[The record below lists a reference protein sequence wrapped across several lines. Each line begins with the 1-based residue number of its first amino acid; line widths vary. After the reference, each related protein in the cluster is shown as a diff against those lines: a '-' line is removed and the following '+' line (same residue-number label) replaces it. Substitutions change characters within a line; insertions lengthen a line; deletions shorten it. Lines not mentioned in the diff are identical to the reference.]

1 MTRLGGQSRL
11 CGLTRL
17 CGRASLGALA
27 IVAAVI
33 AASVT
38 GPMPARAEV
47 VERVVAVVD
56 DEAIF
61 LSDLR
66 KRAMPFLPRLMD
78 VPELQRLA
86 ALRQLYDELLE
97 QLINEELVE
106 RAARTAQI
114 RITSADVDRA
124 VQNVIRQNGLGQEE
138 FWDVVAQQGYTQAE
152 YRSDLRRQLLR
163 YRLLNERVRGRV
175 NITEADVR
183 RVYDQRT
190 RRANRALRF
199 RTSHVLVSIDEG
211 ASATEVAE
219 ARDLI
224 ESLHAEL
231 TPETF
236 EDAIDEVGGGELGW
250 LRQGDLPD
258 ELEEVLLALRPGEIS
273 APVRGPSGFHVFL
286 LHDRERG
293 DASVPPFEQM
303 RDQVY
308 QEMMGR
314 AMERQERLFLDELRR
329 GAIIEK
335 LL

>member
-1 MTRLGGQSRL
+1 MK
-11 CGLTRL
+11 
-17 CGRASLGALA
+17 RALLVIA
-27 IVAAVI
+27 IVGTTLARED
-33 AASVT
+33 
-38 GPMPARAEV
+38 ARAEV
-47 VERVVAVVD
+47 VERVVATVD

-66 KRAMPFLPRLMD
+66 KRAMPFLPRLME

-106 RAARTAQI
+106 RAAQRQQI
-114 RITSADVDRA
+114 RVSSADVDRA
-124 VQNVIRQNGLGQEE
+124 VMNVVRQNGLEESE
-138 FWDVVAQQGYTQAE
+138 FWEVVAQQGYSQAE

-175 NITEADVR
+175 NITEEDVR

-199 RTSHVLVSIDEG
+199 RTSHVLVPVAED
-211 ASATEVAE
+211 ATATEVAE
-219 ARDLI
+219 ARDHADEI
-224 ESLHAEL
+224 HAEI
-231 TPETF
+231 TAETF
-236 EDAIDEVGGGELGW
+236 EDFVDEVGGGDLGW
-250 LRQGDLPD
+250 LRQGDLP
-258 ELEEVLLALRPGEIS
+258 EALEEVLLALQPGEIS
-273 APVRGPSGFHVFL
+273 DPVRGPSGFHVFL
-286 LHDRERG
+286 LHERERG

-303 RDQVY
+303 RDQIY

-314 AMERQERLFLDELRR
+314 AMERQERLFLEELRR
-329 GAIIEK
+329 GAIVEK

>member
-1 MTRLGGQSRL
+1 MK
-11 CGLTRL
+11 
-17 CGRASLGALA
+17 RALLVFAILGATLA
-27 IVAAVI
+27 RD
-33 AASVT
+33 
-38 GPMPARAEV
+38 GARADV
-47 VERVVAVVD
+47 VERVVATVD

-66 KRAMPFLPRLMD
+66 KRAMPFLPRLME

-106 RAARTAQI
+106 RAAQRQQI
-114 RITSADVDRA
+114 RVSSADVDRA
-124 VQNVIRQNGLGQEE
+124 VMNVVRQNGLEESE
-138 FWDVVAQQGYTQAE
+138 FWEVVAQQGYSQAE

-175 NITEADVR
+175 NITEEDVR

-199 RTSHVLVSIDEG
+199 RTSHVLVPVAED
-211 ASATEVAE
+211 ATATEVAE
-219 ARDLI
+219 ARDHADEI
-224 ESLHAEL
+224 HAEI
-231 TPETF
+231 TAETF
-236 EDAIDEVGGGELGW
+236 EDFVDEVGGGDLGW
-250 LRQGDLPD
+250 LRQGDLP
-258 ELEEVLLALRPGEIS
+258 EALEEVLLALQPGEIS
-273 APVRGPSGFHVFL
+273 DPVRGPSGFHVFL
-286 LHDRERG
+286 LHERERG

-303 RDQVY
+303 RDQIY

-314 AMERQERLFLDELRR
+314 AMERQERLFLEELRR
-329 GAIIEK
+329 GAIVEK

>member
-1 MTRLGGQSRL
+1 MM
-11 CGLTRL
+11 
-17 CGRASLGALA
+17 RALH
-27 IVAAVI
+27 AVLI
-33 AASVT
+33 AALGLSLVA
-38 GPMPARAEV
+38 PIVRAEV
-47 VERVVAVVD
+47 VERVVATVD

-66 KRAMPFLPRLMD
+66 KRAMPFLPRLME

-86 ALRQLYDELLE
+86 ALRQLYEELLE

-106 RAARTAQI
+106 RAAQAQQV
-114 RITSADVDRA
+114 RVSAADVDRA
-124 VQNVIRQNGLGQEE
+124 VQNVIRQNGLGEEE
-138 FWDVVAQQGYTQAE
+138 FWSVVEQQGYTQAE

-175 NITEADVR
+175 NITEEDVR

-199 RTSHVLVSIDEG
+199 RTSHVLVAVEEG
-211 ASATEVAE
+211 ATATEIAE
-219 ARDLI
+219 ARELAT
-224 ESLHAEL
+224 SLHAEL

-236 EDAIDEVGGGELGW
+236 EDAIDEVGGGDLGW
-250 LRQGDLPD
+250 LRQGDLPA
-258 ELEEVLLALRPGEIS
+258 ELEEVLLAMQPGEIS
-273 APVRGPSGFHVFL
+273 EPVRGPSGFHVFL
-286 LHDRERG
+286 LHERERG

-303 RDQVY
+303 RDQIY

-314 AMERQERLFLDELRR
+314 AMERQERLFLEELRR
-329 GAIIEK
+329 GAIVTK

>member
-1 MTRLGGQSRL
+1 MKRALHVV
-11 CGLTRL
+11 LT
-17 CGRASLGALA
+17 ALA
-27 IVAAVI
+27 LSIVVSVAAPIV
-33 AASVT
+33 
-38 GPMPARAEV
+38 RAEV
-47 VERVVAVVD
+47 VERVVATVD

-66 KRAMPFLPRLMD
+66 KRAMPFLPRLME

-86 ALRQLYDELLE
+86 ALRQLYEELLE

-106 RAARTAQI
+106 RAAQAQQI
-114 RITSADVDRA
+114 RVSAADVDRA
-124 VQNVIRQNGLGQEE
+124 VQNVIRQNGLGEEE
-138 FWDVVAQQGYTQAE
+138 FWSVVEQQGYTQAE

-175 NITEADVR
+175 NITEEDVR

-199 RTSHVLVSIDEG
+199 RTSHVLVPLEEG
-211 ASATEVAE
+211 ATATQIAE
-219 ARDLI
+219 ARELAT
-224 ESLHAEL
+224 SLHAEL
-231 TPETF
+231 TAETF
-236 EDAIDEVGGGELGW
+236 EDAIDEVGGGDLGW
-250 LRQGDLPD
+250 LRQGDLPVA
-258 ELEEVLLALRPGEIS
+258 LEDVLLAMQPGEIS

-286 LHDRERG
+286 LHERERG

-303 RDQVY
+303 RDPIY

-314 AMERQERLFLDELRR
+314 AMERQERLFLEELRR
-329 GAIIEK
+329 GAIVTK

>member
-1 MTRLGGQSRL
+1 MKRA
-11 CGLTRL
+11 LTL
-17 CGRASLGALA
+17 ALLSA
-27 IVAAVI
+27 LVAPL
-33 AASVT
+33 AAPRVV
-38 GPMPARAEV
+38 RAEV
-47 VERVVAVVD
+47 VERVVATVD

-66 KRAMPFLPRLMD
+66 KRAMPFLPRLME

-106 RAARTAQI
+106 RAAQAQQI
-114 RITSADVDRA
+114 RISAADVDRA
-124 VQNVIRQNGLGQEE
+124 VQNVIRQNGLSEEE
-138 FWDVVAQQGYTQAE
+138 FWSVVEQQGYTQAE

-175 NITEADVR
+175 NITEEDVR

-190 RRANRALRF
+190 RRVNRALRF
-199 RTSHVLVSIDEG
+199 RTSHVLLPLEEG
-211 ASATEVAE
+211 ATATATAE
-219 ARDLI
+219 ARELI
-224 ESLHAEL
+224 DSLHSEL
-231 TPETF
+231 TAETF
-236 EDAIDEVGGGELGW
+236 EDVIDEVGGGDLGW
-250 LRQGDLPD
+250 LRQGDLPT
-258 ELEEVLLALRPGEIS
+258 ELEEVLLAMQPGEIS

-286 LHDRERG
+286 LHERERG

-303 RDQVY
+303 RDQIY

-314 AMERQERLFLDELRR
+314 AMERQERLFLEELRR
-329 GAIIEK
+329 GAIVTK